1 MMCRIVCYGTCANNI
16 FEYVIV
22 STVKQNFIFFCL
34 GMNIFEHFFTKIVF
48 YYALVYHSHMVS
60 YHSATFYSPKLLIF
74 KTLV

>member
-1 MMCRIVCYGTCANNI
+1 MVCYGSCAKLFFKI
-16 FEYVIV
+16 SYRFERKADLY
-22 STVKQNFIFFCL
+22 FFCL